1 MNVAH
6 EGCWKLLCGKLGVPF
21 DFSQKGRDTIIA
33 LVERH
38 EILGTT
44 LFGGYEG
51 IDYSGGKLD
60 ERWLVEPYGCG
71 QANQFAWDFENGEYD
86 WTMKRYLPGSSQLIC

>member
-6 EGCWKLLCGKLGVPF
+6 EGCWKLLCHKIGVPF
-21 DFSQKGRDTIIA
+21 DLSQKGRETLVA

-38 EILGTT
+38 EILGIT

-51 IDYSGGKLD
+51 IDYSEGKLE

-71 QANQFAWDFENGEYD
+71 EANQFAWDFENGQQD
-86 WTMKRYLPGSSQLIC
+86 WTMKRYILR

>member
-1 MNVAH
+1 LYCTRIGVAYD
-6 EGCWKLLCGKLGVPF
+6 L
-21 DFSQKGRDTIIA
+21 SQSGRNTVVT

-38 EILGTT
+38 EILGLT

-51 IDYSGGKLD
+51 VDYSEGNLD

-71 QANQFAWDFENGEYD
+71 DANEFAWEYDNGKHD
-86 WTMKRYLPGSSQLIC
+86 WTMKRFVPQRR